1 LSRVKC
7 GIMGVKYSII
17 NKCKGLIKVELI
29 QKIIQINLPKI
40 QGLIFKRSI
49 KYSLLPQLFHPN
61 LMFYK
66 NVL

>member
-40 QGLIFKRSI
+40 QGLILKD
-49 KYSLLPQLFHPN
+49 P
-61 LMFYK
+61 
-66 NVL
+66 